1 MHQAVLLHEAIDA
14 LVTHPQGCYIDA
26 TFGRGGH
33 SRAILEK
40 LQSPGQLLV
49 IDKDPEAI
57 AVAKELQ
64 AQGLPIIPVHGSF
77 AQLEHYVTEHHLQGK
92 IQGVLMD
99 LGVSSP
105 QLDEAQRG
113 FSFMR
118 EGPLDMRMDP
128 TQGQSA
134 AQWLAHVRESE
145 LIDIIKTYGEERCAK
160 MIAKAIC
167 IARGHEP
174 IATSTQLAAIIKQAV
189 PHYEK
194 HKHPATRTFQAIR
207 IHLNKELDDLT
218 QGLNAALNVL
228 HSGGRLV
235 VISFHSLED
244 RIVKQW
250 MRKQAK
256 GDVLPISI
264 PIQAKDIRTYL
275 KIISSQAPSD
285 DEIKKNPRARSA
297 RMRVAEKT

>member
-1 MHQAVLLHEAIDA
+1 MHQSVLLSEAVNA
-14 LVTHPQGCYIDA
+14 LITDPQGCYIDA

-33 SRAILEK
+33 SKVILEK
-40 LQSPGQLLV
+40 LQAPGQLLI
-49 IDKDPEAI
+49 IDKDPDAI
-57 AVAKELQ
+57 KVAKDLKT
-64 AQGLPIIPVHGSF
+64 QGLPIIPIQGSF
-77 AQLEHYVTEHHLQGK
+77 ANLQQYVEQQHLQGK
-92 IQGVLMD
+92 ITGILMD

-105 QLDEAQRG
+105 QLDEASRG

-128 TQGQSA
+128 AQGESA
-134 AQWLAHVRESE
+134 AKWLSYVKESE
-145 LIDIIKTYGEERCAK
+145 LSQIIKTYGEERCAK
-160 MIAKAIC
+160 IIAKAIC
-167 IARGHEP
+167 AARLIEP
-174 IATSTQLAAIIKQAV
+174 IMTTTQLTTIIKQAV

-207 IHLNKELDDLT
+207 IFLNRELEDLE
-218 QGLNAALNVL
+218 QGLNAALTVL
-228 HSGGRLV
+228 NKGGRLV

-256 GDVLPISI
+256 GEILPINI
-264 PIQAKDIRTYL
+264 PILAKDIRTYL
-275 KIISSQAPSD
+275 KIISNETPTEA
-285 DEIKKNPRARSA
+285 EIKQNPRARSA

>member
-1 MHQAVLLHEAIDA
+1 MHQSVLLQEAVNA
-14 LVTHPQGCYIDA
+14 LITDPQGCYIDA

-33 SRAILEK
+33 SLAILEK
-40 LQSPGQLLV
+40 LQAPGKLLV
-49 IDKDPEAI
+49 IDKDPQAI
-57 AVAKELQ
+57 AVAQELQ
-64 AQGLPIIPVHGSF
+64 SQGLPIIPIHGSF
-77 AQLEHYVTEHHLQGK
+77 ADLDKYVEQQQLQGK
-92 IQGVLMD
+92 ICGVLMD

-105 QLDEAQRG
+105 QLDEAARG

-128 TQGQSA
+128 TQGLSA
-134 AQWLAHVRESE
+134 AAWIAHVKESE
-145 LIDIIKTYGEERCAK
+145 LTNIIKTFGEERCAK

-167 IARGHEP
+167 TARNNEA
-174 IATSTQLAAIIKQAV
+174 IMTSTQLATIIKQAV

-207 IHLNKELDDLT
+207 IFLNHELDDLS
-218 QGLNAALNVL
+218 QGLNAALAVL
-228 HSGGRLV
+228 NKGGRLV

-244 RIVKQW
+244 RIVKLW

-256 GDVLPISI
+256 GEDLPISI
-264 PIQAKDIRTYL
+264 PLMAKDIRTYL
-275 KIISSQAPSD
+275 KIISNEAPSD
-285 DEIKKNPRARSA
+285 EEIKNNTRARSA

>member
-1 MHQAVLLHEAIDA
+1 MHQSVLLHEAVNA
-14 LVTHPQGCYIDA
+14 LITDPTGCYIDA

-33 SRAILEK
+33 SLAILEK
-40 LQSPGQLLV
+40 LQADGKLIV
-49 IDKDPEAI
+49 IDKDPQAI

-64 AQGLPIIPVHGSF
+64 SQGLPIIPIHGSF
-77 AQLEHYVTEHHLQGK
+77 ADLDKYVEQQQLQGK
-92 IQGVLMD
+92 ICGVLMD

-105 QLDEAQRG
+105 QLDEAARG

-134 AQWLAHVRESE
+134 AAWIAHVKESE
-145 LIDIIKTYGEERCAK
+145 LANIIKTFGEERCAK

-167 IARGHEP
+167 IARNNEP
-174 IATSTQLAAIIKQAV
+174 IMTSTQLATIIKQAV

-207 IHLNKELDDLT
+207 IFLNQELDDLS
-218 QGLNAALNVL
+218 QGLNAALKVL
-228 HSGGRLV
+228 NKGGRLV

-244 RIVKQW
+244 RIVKLW

-256 GDVLPISI
+256 GEDLPISI
-264 PIQAKDIRTYL
+264 PIMAKDIRTYL
-275 KIISSQAPSD
+275 KIISSEAPSD
-285 DEIKKNPRARSA
+285 DEIKNNTRARSA
-297 RMRVAEKT
+297 RMRVVEKT